1 MSILKLYTSLC
12 QKAKCTLFAWSTV
25 AEEGMLI
32 AALRKRLD
40 FKTELLAAFWVRVFY
55 FARSTQKSC
64 IVALVSISI
73 MRSNSNCFLLLL
85 LISWFAVTI
94 TTAQT
99 RLNVF
104 RGTLVHS
111 RVRTEMEVLPD
122 HLIGVDVNDL
132 GRVKLHVVGN
142 TQLKNVFNTGNSIL
156 ACVIYS

>member
-1 MSILKLYTSLC
+1 
-12 QKAKCTLFAWSTV
+12 
-25 AEEGMLI
+25 MLI

-40 FKTELLAAFWVRVFY
+40 FNNELLAACGGFPGSL

-64 IVALVSISI
+64 TVALVLTSI
-73 MRSNSNCFLLLL
+73 MRSNSNPFLLLL

-122 HLIGVDVNDL
+122 HLIGIDVNDL

-142 TQLKNVFNTGNSIL
+142 TQLKNVFNTGNSTL